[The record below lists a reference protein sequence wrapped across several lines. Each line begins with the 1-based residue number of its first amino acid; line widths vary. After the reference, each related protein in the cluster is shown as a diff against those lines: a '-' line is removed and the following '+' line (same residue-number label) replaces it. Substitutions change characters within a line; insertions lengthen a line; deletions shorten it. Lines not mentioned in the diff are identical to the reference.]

1 MITAVD
7 ESTFDGTVDR
17 EKLVL
22 PPGRMI
28 ILPTP
33 APGKNIC
40 GTARVEEREER
51 NSFSQP
57 GQASIFE
64 ETEPQKKQNVR
75 RWFPYRLHFETC

>member
-1 MITAVD
+1 LITAVD

-40 GTARVEEREER
+40 GTARRAVEEREER
-51 NSFSQP
+51 NSSSQP
-57 GQASIFE
+57 GQVEGFD
-64 ETEPQKKQNVR
+64 
-75 RWFPYRLHFETC
+75 L